1 MSAPPRH
8 ALRPAPRDASAAAAS
23 GSAIRRAAGIVAA
36 VATFGLGLAATGCIE
51 GRRAAASPDE
61 YAIYRRARAAEA
73 LEDRLE
79 AAQRYLVRYPEGAWA
94 PEVNAFFAR
103 AEPLYF
109 LGARASIPG
118 LEAYLRALPHGPSAK
133 EATLR
138 LRDLRAAE
146 KAERTELTG
155 TATTAAENAARETE
169 RRQAVRER
177 LGVWL
182 GLFLDPGV
190 FARPM
195 AEAKAPL
202 VVPWSLGLPWP
213 HCGRPEGTD
222 APKAPAGAVR
232 LCTKLLQLDYRAMEG
247 GEAQERQ
254 ALVEIAMWQD
264 EDGRP
269 VEVSIGG
276 PDLFL
281 RLQETVTA
289 RAASAT
295 DPEAK
300 LQGAERAVEV
310 AQEAFDAALGREKTC
325 KKAADTDVLRLSCK
339 GMTLRVLA
347 GALDGE
353 DDRFVLRAAP

>member
-1 MSAPPRH
+1 MNAHRPASPPPR
-8 ALRPAPRDASAAAAS
+8 RTASPS
-23 GSAIRRAAGIVAA
+23 LHRAAWLGA
-36 VATFGLGLAATGCIE
+36 VAVIGLATSACVET
-51 GRRAAASPDE
+51 RRAAASPDE
-61 YAIYRRARAAEA
+61 YAIYRRTRAADA

-79 AAQRYLVRYPEGAWA
+79 AAQRYIARYPEGAWA
-94 PEVNAFFAR
+94 PEVNAFFDH

-109 LGARASIPG
+109 LGARASIPA
-118 LEAYLRALPHGPSAK
+118 LEAYLRALPHGPNAK

-146 KAERTELTG
+146 KADRTDLTG
-155 TATTAAENAARETE
+155 TAVTAAESAARETE
-169 RRQAVRER
+169 RRGALRER

-182 GLFLDPGV
+182 GLFLDPAV
-190 FARPM
+190 FTRPM
-195 AEAKAPL
+195 ADAKAPL

-213 HCGRPEGTD
+213 RCERPEGPE
-222 APKAPAGAVR
+222 APRAPAGGVR
-232 LCTKLLQLDYRAMEG
+232 RCTKLLQLDYRAMEG
-247 GEAQERQ
+247 GDAQERQ

-264 EDGRP
+264 EEGRP

-310 AQEAFDAALGREKTC
+310 AQEAFDSVMGREKTC
-325 KKAADTDVLRLSCK
+325 KKTADNDVLRLSCK